1 MKFLFNIGGDLNSRT
16 NERDTPLH
24 VAARYGHTEVVE
36 FILANV
42 VDKNP
47 VNKKGDTPL
56 HDAASNGLLDICISI
71 CQHLNDK
78 DFVIGRE
85 LVYSVLWVYFE
96 VNEELQSGLK
106 LN

>member
-1 MKFLFNIGGDLNSRT
+1 M
-16 NERDTPLH
+16 
-24 VAARYGHTEVVE
+24 
-36 FILANV
+36 

-47 VNKKGDTPL
+47 VNENGDTPL
-56 HDAASNGLLDICISI
+56 QEAASNGLLDICISI
-71 CQHLNDK
+71 CQHLNGK